1 MMACVLLVGG
11 VLGYVCLQQM
21 TADLLDQSKNQ
32 TKNVAAMAAAVVDGD
47 LLETIQTG
55 DENSAAYAEIFDE
68 LLDFKQGDDIAYVYT
83 MRRVGEQLEFVVDA
97 DQEDPAAIG
106 DPYESY
112 EVIDE
117 AFLGNVTVDE
127 EVTADEW
134 GRFYSSFA
142 PIYNSNGEVVGVVGV
157 DCSVDAIDQKS
168 NTMLHK
174 VVVIEVI
181 SLVVSLILAFLLSSL
196 LAMNVKK
203 IDKKVEELAAAEG
216 DLTKQ
221 ISVNSKD
228 EIGSI
233 ANSMNRFL
241 ASLRNMLLQIKG
253 DDNKLLELSEVID
266 VSMKES
272 VDEVENMSAT
282 MQETSASMIE
292 MNEKVQ
298 SIKEQAIASGDLAK
312 NLLEETSDHSEHTA
326 KVQETAKN
334 FQNNAV
340 DAKTRMQ
347 KQVEEIGT
355 SLEEWIKKSEQVEKI
370 GELTGKIVDIA
381 SQTNLLSLNAS
392 IEAARAGEAGRGF
405 AVVAT
410 EIGHLAEQSGG
421 TASEIGEINEE
432 IIRMVKGLSEAAYQ
446 LLNIVNSQVM
456 KDYDMLEQTGAAYYQ
471 DATVFH
477 DQMESY
483 MQYMKQLQE
492 SMETIMN
499 MVTDIAEGL
508 DTGTKMV
515 QDNTDS
521 ILEMRK
527 QIKAA
532 DESVEENEKII
543 QSMDALLAGFQL

>member
-1 MMACVLLVGG
+1 
-11 VLGYVCLQQM
+11 
-21 TADLLDQSKNQ
+21 
-32 TKNVAAMAAAVVDGD
+32 VA
-47 LLETIQTG
+47 
-55 DENSAAYAEIFDE
+55 
-68 LLDFKQGDDIAYVYT
+68 
-83 MRRVGEQLEFVVDA
+83 
-97 DQEDPAAIG
+97 ED
-106 DPYESY
+106 
-112 EVIDE
+112 
-117 AFLGNVTVDE
+117 
-127 EVTADEW
+127 VTADEW

-168 NTMLHK
+168 STMLHK
-174 VVVIEVI
+174 VVVIEAI

-196 LAMNVKK
+196 LAKNVKK
-203 IDKKVEELAAAEG
+203 IDRKVEELAAAEG

-272 VDEVENMSAT
+272 VDEVESMSAT

-298 SIKEQAIASGDLAK
+298 SIKEQAVASGDLAK

-326 KVQETAKN
+326 KVQDTAKN

-340 DAKTRMQ
+340 EAKTRMQ

-355 SLEEWIKKSEQVEKI
+355 GLEEWIKKSEQVEKI

-410 EIGHLAEQSGG
+410 EIGHLAEQSGT

-515 QDNTDS
+515 QENTDS